1 MNPENL
7 GHAPAVVENPLPP
20 ARRNLLLFLLTV
32 VSVFY
37 VGGLIANPAGE
48 DASFA
53 RLFDPTYLARAAT
66 FAVPLLAILLTH
78 EFGHFFAA
86 RHHGV
91 PASFPYFIPFPFF
104 PFGTMGAV
112 IAMQGPI
119 RSRNALLDVGA
130 SGPLAGLL
138 VAIPTLF
145 WGLAHSPLIEA
156 STTNYILEG
165 QSVFYWLAKRLV
177 HGPIPDGHDVLLHP
191 TAFAAW
197 GGLFLT
203 MLNLL
208 PWGQLDGG
216 HIAYSLIGERHHA
229 LALWLRRGLL
239 GLFAVNLARFVGPVL
254 LGRSEMPLALAI
266 GNSTFWLV
274 WFVVLGLIARFSG
287 DYRHPPCEPGELS
300 PFRRAVGWGC
310 LVLFVALFMP
320 TPLTQY

>member
-1 MNPENL
+1 MNPEQL
-7 GHAPAVVENPLPP
+7 GHARALDENPLPP
-20 ARRNLLLFLLTV
+20 VRRNLILFLLTV

-37 VGGLIANPAGE
+37 VGGLIAAP
-48 DASFA
+48 DADGSFA
-53 RLFDPTYLARAAT
+53 ALLNPKYLAHAAT

-86 RHHGV
+86 RYHRV

-130 SGPLAGLL
+130 SGPLAGLV
-138 VAIPTLF
+138 VAVPTLF
-145 WGLAHSPLIEA
+145 WGLAQSTLIKA
-156 STTNYILEG
+156 STSNYTQEG
-165 QSVFYWLAKRLV
+165 QSLFYWLAKRLV
-177 HGPIPDGHDVLLHP
+177 FGPIPEGHDVLLHP

-216 HIAYSLIGERHHA
+216 HIVYSLLGERHHTI
-229 LALWLRRGLL
+229 ALWLRRSLL
-239 GLFAVNLARFVGPVL
+239 ALFAFNFLRFVEPVL
-254 LGRSEMPLALAI
+254 LGRSEMPLAFAI
-266 GNSTFWLV
+266 SNSTFWLV
-274 WFVVLGLIARFSG
+274 WFVVLGIIGKVSG
-287 DYRHPPCEPGELS
+287 DWRHPPCEVGALS
-300 PFRRAVGWGC
+300 RWRRAVGWLCMG
-310 LVLFVALFMP
+310 LFVALFMP